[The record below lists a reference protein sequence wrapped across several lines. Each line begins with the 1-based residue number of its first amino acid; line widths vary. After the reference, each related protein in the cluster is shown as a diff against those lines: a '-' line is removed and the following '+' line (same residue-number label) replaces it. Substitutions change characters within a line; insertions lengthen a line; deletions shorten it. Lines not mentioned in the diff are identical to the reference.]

1 MRHRE
6 SNLYQGGTDNGKG
19 TDCNETT
26 EVIHDVLPELDEVD
40 MHANM
45 VNEYGVNSVSLIRL
59 LVAAESKFDI
69 SFTDYELAL
78 SDYDSFSDIAA
89 VIAEKLA

>member
-1 MRHRE
+1 ME
-6 SNLYQGGTDNGKG
+6 KEQIVTKL
-19 TDCNETT
+19 T

-59 LVAAESKFDI
+59 LVAAERAMHHRRRRKNAQRIITGSCGCPG
-69 SFTDYELAL
+69 T
-78 SDYDSFSDIAA
+78 
-89 VIAEKLA
+89 